1 MADYLANKSMDTR
14 SSWKWCTHNA
24 ECMMTKAKGI
34 IAFSDGGYRPGPDLA
49 AAGWVVVAI
58 FDDVVHRDMFSSYI
72 DNINSV
78 SDPFSTTPDLRAVK
92 LAEGARF
99 LPTCRSSYEA
109 ELVAVSELILHVD
122 QLVMTGSL
130 PPNSPDSSAPMDL

>member
-1 MADYLANKSMDTR
+1 
-14 SSWKWCTHNA
+14 
-24 ECMMTKAKGI
+24 MTKAKGI

-78 SDPFSTTPDLRAVK
+78 RDPFSSVPDLRAVK

-99 LPTCRSSYEA
+99 LPACRSSYEA